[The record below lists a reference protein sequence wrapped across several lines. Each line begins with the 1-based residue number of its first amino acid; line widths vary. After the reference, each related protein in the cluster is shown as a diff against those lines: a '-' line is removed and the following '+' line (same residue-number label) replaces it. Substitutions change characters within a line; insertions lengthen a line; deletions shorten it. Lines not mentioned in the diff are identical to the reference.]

1 MLFAEYPY
9 LIYSKIIP
17 ISQLCYKKITHI
29 LVFVLMRCCLLMY
42 QHQYSSAEQ
51 SRLLWPI
58 DAGTLTNN
66 SALKQTPGYE

>member
-1 MLFAEYPY
+1 MKERLREFMFEGKRWYD
-9 LIYSKIIP
+9 I
-17 ISQLCYKKITHI
+17 
-29 LVFVLMRCCLLMY
+29 RLLGWDY
-42 QHQYSSAEQ
+42 VHQYSSAEQ

>member
-1 MLFAEYPY
+1 MFGG
-9 LIYSKIIP
+9 KR
-17 ISQLCYKKITHI
+17 CYDI
-29 LVFVLMRCCLLMY
+29 RLLGWDY
-42 QHQYSSAEQ
+42 VHQYSSAEQ